1 MKRTSYLLV
10 QKKKRSRDSVIIN
23 ELAIEYRIF

>member
-10 QKKKRSRDSVIIN
+10 QKKKRSRDFVIIN